1 MLRKFP
7 TMHWTGD
14 HHKLLP
20 FKDEEKSARE
30 EFTQKLLH
38 HYMVLGVCSPALVDE
53 GPQQG
58 NKGGSP
64 ELIALSK
71 YLTLGRIKICAKG
84 DARFVLLAMRDLCFL
99 KYKICAF

>member
-1 MLRKFP
+1 
-7 TMHWTGD
+7 MHWTGD

-20 FKDEEKSARE
+20 FKDEEKSARV
-30 EFTQKLLH
+30 EFYPKITAPL
-38 HYMVLGVCSPALVDE
+38 YGSCSPALVDG

-71 YLTLGRIKICAKG
+71 YLTLGRIKICGKG

-99 KYKICAF
+99 KYKICARHRARLV

>member
-1 MLRKFP
+1 
-7 TMHWTGD
+7 
-14 HHKLLP
+14 
-20 FKDEEKSARE
+20 
-30 EFTQKLLH
+30 
-38 HYMVLGVCSPALVDE
+38 MVLGVCSPALVDG

-99 KYKICAF
+99 KSYKICARHRARLV